1 MTSLRVELGPP
12 GFPPADP
19 LAVPYEW
26 PAYPG
31 HSPTLRSDIGWHG
44 AELGAPNAAGKDLL
58 RVVAAAYIADR
69 AARQPE
75 LRVTRE
81 LTLTVHVEQP
91 DNWTEEAKE
100 RLVDLLHWLTGDDW
114 ALRCISSPDDDAVAA
129 PALDL
134 PVVDDVC
141 LLSGG
146 LDSFC
151 GALLRAE
158 RPGTVRFLGHAD
170 ASTAIRHAQ
179 QRLQTHLASVTPPMT
194 YTQFALRPRGAVR
207 NRVPK
212 TRSLLFISMAVAL
225 ATAVGAERVL
235 VPENG
240 FTSINPPLEPSRG
253 GVLTTRS
260 THPWTFHSVRGLLD
274 ALGLQQVTVAN
285 PHADLTKGELVRMAL
300 SGATAEV
307 RDLAHDTVS
316 CAKMN
321 AGRPRGGDPNLQCG
335 LCIAC
340 LVRRAAFIAADVP
353 DRTRYAALGS
363 ADLAEHT
370 RQVRRHDVDA
380 WRMATTGGI
389 AEHRILGSGL
399 WPPGTDLDAVL
410 DLCTRGLEELAR
422 VPV

>member
-12 GFPPADP
+12 GYQSVDP

-26 PAYPG
+26 PARPG
-31 HSPTLRSDIGWHG
+31 RSPTVRSDVGWDG
-44 AELGAPNAAGKDLL
+44 AELGHPSAAARDLL
-58 RVVAAAYIADR
+58 RVVTAAYIADR
-69 AARQPE
+69 GARQPA
-75 LRVTRE
+75 LHLTRT
-81 LTLTVHVEQP
+81 LTLTVHVDQP
-91 DNWTEEAKE
+91 EHWTDTAKE
-100 RLVDLLHWLTGDDW
+100 RLVDLLHWLTGDQW
-114 ALRCISSPDDDAVAA
+114 ALRCVGMPTDDDAV
-129 PALDL
+129 PTSLDL
-134 PVVDDVC
+134 PVIDDVC

-151 GALLRAE
+151 GALLRAQ

-170 ASTAIRHAQ
+170 TATAIRRAQ
-179 QRLQTHLASVTPPMT
+179 RRLQTHLASAEPPLT
-194 YTQFALRPRGAVR
+194 YTQFALRPREAVL
-207 NRVPK
+207 NRLPK

-225 ATAVGAERVL
+225 ATAVGAGRVL

-274 ALGLQQVTVAN
+274 ALGLRQVEVIN
-285 PHADLTKGELVRMAL
+285 PHADLTKGDLVRMAL
-300 SGATAEV
+300 GEATAEV
-307 RDLAHDTVS
+307 RHLAHDTVS

-321 AGRPRGGDPNLQCG
+321 AGRPQGGDPNLQCG

-353 DRTRYAALGS
+353 DRTRYAVLES
-363 ADLAEHT
+363 ADLAAHT

-410 DLCTRGLEELAR
+410 NLCTRGLEELAR

>member
-12 GFPPADP
+12 GFRPADP
-19 LAVPYEW
+19 LAVSYEW
-26 PAYPG
+26 PASPG
-31 HSPTLRSDIGWHG
+31 QSATVRSDIGWGG
-44 AELGAPNAAGKDLL
+44 AELGHPDAPARDLL
-58 RVVAAAYIADR
+58 RVVTAAYIADR
-69 AARQPE
+69 GARQPA
-75 LRVTRE
+75 LHLTRT
-81 LTLTVHVEQP
+81 LTLTVHVDQP
-91 DNWTEEAKE
+91 DNWTETAKE
-100 RLVDLLHWLTGDDW
+100 SLVDLLHWLTGDEW
-114 ALRCISSPDDDAVAA
+114 ALRCVGVPVGDDAA
-129 PALDL
+129 PTSLDL
-134 PVVDDVC
+134 PVVEDVC

-151 GALLRAE
+151 GALLRAQ

-170 ASTAIRHAQ
+170 TATAIRRAQ
-179 QRLQTHLASVTPPMT
+179 QRLQTYLATASPPMT
-194 YTQFALRPRGAVR
+194 YTQFALRPRGAVL
-207 NRVPK
+207 NRLPK
-212 TRSLLFISMAVAL
+212 TRSMLFISMAVAL
-225 ATAVGAERVL
+225 ATAVGASRVL

-260 THPWTFHSVRGLLD
+260 THPWTFHSVRALLD
-274 ALGLQQVTVAN
+274 ELGLRQVAVVN
-285 PHADLTKGELVRMAL
+285 PHADLTKGDLVRAAL
-300 SGATAEV
+300 DRTTAEV

-321 AGRPRGGDPNLQCG
+321 AGRPRGGDANLQCG

-340 LVRRAAFIAADVP
+340 LVRRAAFIAADIP

-399 WPPGTDLDAVL
+399 WPPATDLDAVL
-410 DLCTRGLEELAR
+410 DLCARGLEELAR